1 MYRLNKVFWGV
12 KMWTYSSCHRSWNQR
27 PRSRPKT
34 ERLRNKVRMFSTICL
49 LTWSPQQIYQLGSS
63 ELSPTS
69 WPFCHVWPS
78 WLQPFSWPS
87 WPCLFLLSVSVF
99 QQRGQTWGLSL
110 PRTPPVIW
118 TCCSML
124 RWFIKKM
131 YYKIQMNTY
140 SGFTVFVLNDL
151 QRECKN
157 LSGSL

>member
-1 MYRLNKVFWGV
+1 MCRLNKVFWGV

-99 QQRGQTWGLSL
+99 QQRGQTGGLSL
-110 PRTPPVIW
+110 PRTPPVVW

-124 RWFIKKM
+124 QWFINTVNKNIKKF
-131 YYKIQMNTY
+131 KWIH
-140 SGFTVFVLNDL
+140 TVVLQYL
-151 QRECKN
+151 C
-157 LSGSL
+157 